1 MKKRI
6 LSYLINGLK
15 KPIFM
20 RLKNLSLGLIV
31 ISSLSLATCKP
42 HQATTQTDSNDVTTD
57 VPFKKEGN
65 LNFIDGTSNKVISK
79 LDIEVAQTSDETQQ
93 GLMYRRSM
101 LDTCGMIF
109 IFNDEE
115 EQSFWMKNTYLS
127 LDIIYVSAK
136 KEIVSIAAD
145 CRPLSEESVPSK
157 GKAQYVVEVNGG
169 YAAKQ
174 GLKKGDKIEFTVDKK

>member
-1 MKKRI
+1 MKKKI
-6 LSYLINGLK
+6 LSYLMNWLK
-15 KPIFM
+15 KPIFI
-20 RLKNLSLGLIV
+20 RLKNISLGLIV

-42 HQATTQTDSNDVTTD
+42 RQAATQTDSNDNTTD

-65 LNFIDGTSNKVISK
+65 LSFVDGKSNKVISK
-79 LDIEVAQTSDETQQ
+79 LDIEVAQTPEETQQ

-109 IFNDEE
+109 IFNEEE
-115 EQSFWMKNTYLS
+115 EQSFWMKNTYIP

-136 KEIVSIAAD
+136 KGIVSIAAD
-145 CRPLSEESVPSK
+145 CRPLSEESIPSK
-157 GKAQYVVEVNGG
+157 GKARYVVEVNGG

-174 GLKKGDKIEFTVDKK
+174 GLKPGDKIDFTIDK

>member
-6 LSYLINGLK
+6 LSDFTNWFK
-15 KPIFM
+15 RPIFF
-20 RLKNLSLGLIV
+20 RLKNVSLGLIV

-42 HQATTQTDSNDVTTD
+42 RQAVKQADSNDITTD

-65 LNFIDGTSNKVISK
+65 LSFVDGKSNKQLSK
-79 LDIEVAQTSDETQQ
+79 IDIEVAQTPDETQQ

-101 LDTCGMIF
+101 QDSCGMIF

-115 EQSFWMKNTYLS
+115 EQSFWMKNTYIP

-136 KEIVSIAAD
+136 KEIVSVAAD
-145 CRPLSEESVPSK
+145 CRPLSEESIPSG
-157 GKAQYVVEVNGG
+157 GKAKYVVEVNGG
-169 YAAKQ
+169 YAAKH
-174 GLKKGDKIEFTVDKK
+174 GVKKGDKIDFTITK